1 MLFFYSTLLLS
12 ALLPQSPQSPPR
24 LRYMVTIPR
33 HQMLAFVFASVLIYS
48 NSLFAQLPQ
57 TRLYSVSPAGG
68 QIGQELEV
76 KVLSGADLDEV
87 SSLHFSHPKITARQK
102 TTESNGQ
109 QIPVANT
116 FVVTIPVDV
125 PVGVYEVRC
134 GGLFGFSNPRRF
146 AVDQAVA
153 ITEPAD
159 NNSAEKATLVE
170 LGQVVNGRLESGN
183 DVDWFRFSATKGQR
197 VVIDTWAERLDSRM
211 NPVIALYDSS
221 GRRRLDW
228 SRNSVGN
235 DPVLVFDVP
244 ADGDYCLQLRDVVY
258 SNGNDYF
265 YRLHISTNP
274 HLEFVWPPA
283 GQAGTTRK
291 FTLFGYNLPGGTPSE
306 LVLNDVRLEQLN
318 VDVAIPGHAD
328 LFQLEN
334 RVRPAASGT
343 DAFSYR
349 FQANGITSN
358 PVRVGISPYPTT
370 AETEPNNQADQAQL
384 VTDPISIG
392 GQFGQPGDVD
402 HYRFQAKAGEVYYIE
417 VLAERLGTSAD
428 PYLIV
433 NQITQQKDGAEQVK
447 RLTAQDDVGTNLL
460 ANIFET
466 NTDDPVFRLQVPAD
480 GTYEVVVRDRYWES
494 RGSAALRYS
503 VEIRPESP
511 DFRVVAV
518 PTAPTAGA
526 TWPTGLRQGDQFALN
541 LLAFRQDGYTGPIQ
555 VSAKELPAGLQCK
568 DVIIGENETT
578 AALVI
583 QTANDAPVGLHS
595 VQLISSAVIDDPALN
610 RSVASAQNAVA
621 ANQKPIADLQ
631 KKLDDAAAKRAK
643 AQTDFDAASKAA
655 QEKPDDANLKANA
668 DKSTQL
674 LDQATAVH
682 TTAKESLAAAQQ
694 KVQQSQTAL
703 AAAQKAFTEGRKQ
716 VSHPVRCGTVVW
728 SSAANVPAIS
738 RTTSEF
744 TLSVMAEA
752 APFQIHSEAGQFT
765 VNQGRQLL
773 IPLKIEKRNG
783 FDNKVTLTAQGVPKK
798 SNIDFPNSALEKGE
812 NEKTLAMLI
821 KDNTPPGSYTIW
833 MNTQGQVSYSR
844 NPALVER
851 KKKESEAANAKV
863 NEAKQSLQAA
873 TEKKNQAVTAI
884 NAAQKKLDE
893 TKAGLANTEKALQK
907 AKADSLQAK
916 KDLEGANATTKKIAE
931 ELQVTEDTKKK
942 LTSEI
947 AELKQQAEK
956 FNQTAQQKT
965 KLEQELA
972 EQESQAEDLQ
982 KQSADQPDNQDL
994 SAKLQAAQKK
1004 RDELKQNLQTVV
1016 KKFESTKAEAA
1027 IVAKQLS
1034 EKQQGL
1040 ANQEKLLIDLQKK
1053 SADAKKT
1060 QTQKETIANNA
1071 SRAVVSTTKK
1081 RDELM
1086 KAIPQLEAK
1095 LKEFSAAKTQAE
1107 TDEKSAQALVKSAE
1121 GNKAAADK
1129 ALKDAENAAKP
1140 KNLNFT
1146 PPTTPIVVTVKPAPI
1161 KLTASVPNGGKVKK
1175 GASIE
1180 LVAKVTRQ
1188 NGFAGPVQVD
1198 FTPPPGVAGF
1208 TSTAV
1213 TIPPDQTEAK
1223 LSLQATDQ
1231 APEGKLAF
1239 GAVTATMD
1247 FEGKAE
1253 VDTPVTIEVTK

>member
-1 MLFFYSTLLLS
+1 MEFVC
-12 ALLPQSPQSPPR
+12 LPQSPQSPPR
-24 LRYMVTIPR
+24 LRYMVTTLR
-33 HQMLAFVFASVLIYS
+33 YRLLAFVFASVLIFPAA
-48 NSLFAQLPQ
+48 LFAQLPQ
-57 TRLYSVSPAGG
+57 TRLYSISPAGG

-76 KVLSGADLDEV
+76 KVVSGADLDEV
-87 SSLHFSHPKITARQK
+87 SSLHFSHPKITVRQR

-109 QIPVANT
+109 QIPVTNT
-116 FVVTIPVDV
+116 FVVNIPADV
-125 PVGVYEVRC
+125 PVGIYEVRC

-159 NNSAEKATLVE
+159 NNSAEKATPVE

-183 DVDWFRFSATKGQR
+183 DIDWFRFSATKGQR

-211 NPVIALYDSS
+211 NPVVALYDSS

-283 GQAGTTRK
+283 GQAGTTGK

-358 PVRVGISPYPTT
+358 PIRVGISPYPTT

-384 VTDPISIG
+384 VTAPISIG

-402 HYRFQAKAGEVYYIE
+402 LYRFQAKVGEVYYIE
-417 VLAERLGTSAD
+417 VLAERLGANAD

-433 NQITQQKDGAEQVK
+433 NQITKTKEGTEQVK

-494 RGSAALRYS
+494 RGNPSLRYS
-503 VEIRPESP
+503 VEIRPESH

-518 PTAPTAGA
+518 PAAPTAGA

-541 LLAFRQDGYTGPIQ
+541 LLAFRQDGYTGPIK
-555 VSAKELPAGLQCK
+555 VSALDLPAGLQCE
-568 DVIIGENETT
+568 DVIIGENETIS
-578 AALVI
+578 ALVI
-583 QTANDAPVGLHS
+583 QTVSDAPVGLHS
-595 VQLISSAVIDDPALN
+595 VQLISSAMIDDPALN
-610 RSVASAQNAVA
+610 RTVASAQNTVA

-631 KKLDDAAAKRAK
+631 KKLADAATKLAK
-643 AQTDFDAASKAA
+643 AQTDFDTASKAA
-655 QEKPDDANLKANA
+655 QEKPDDANLKANS
-668 DKSTQL
+668 DKAKQL
-674 LDQATAVH
+674 LDQATAAH

-694 KVQQSQTAL
+694 KLQQSQTAL
-703 AAAQKAFTEGRKQ
+703 AAAQKTYTEGRKQ

-752 APFQIHSEAGQFT
+752 APFQIHSEARQFT

-783 FDNKVTLTAQGVPKK
+783 FDNKVTLTTQGVPKK
-798 SNIDFPNSALEKGE
+798 SNINFPNSAIEKGE
-812 NEKTLAMLI
+812 SDKTLAMLI

-863 NEAKQSLQAA
+863 NESKQALQAA
-873 TEKKNQAVTAI
+873 TAKNNQAATGLS
-884 NAAQKKLDE
+884 AAQKKLDE
-893 TKAGLANTEKALQK
+893 TKAALTNAEKALQK
-907 AKADSLQAK
+907 ATTDAAQAK
-916 KDLEGANATTKKIAE
+916 KELEQSNATVKQQTE
-931 ELQVTEDTKKK
+931 ELLKAEVSKKK
-942 LTSEI
+942 LSAEI
-947 AELKQQAEK
+947 TELKQQAEK
-956 FNQTAQQKT
+956 LEQATQQKT

-972 EQESQAEDLQ
+972 QQEAQVTDLE
-982 KQSADQPDNQDL
+982 KQTADQPDNQDL
-994 SAKLQAAQKK
+994 SAKLQTAQNK
-1004 RDELKQNLQTVV
+1004 RDELKQNLQTMS
-1016 KKFESTKAEAA
+1016 KEFEETKAETVV
-1027 IVAKQLS
+1027 VAKQLQ
-1034 EKQQGL
+1034 EKQKGL
-1040 ANQEKLLIDLQKK
+1040 VTQEKSLADLQNNL
-1053 SADAKKT
+1053 AAAKKT
-1060 QTQKETIANNA
+1060 LTQKETVANNA
-1071 SRAVVSTTKK
+1071 RQAVEAATKK
-1081 RDELM
+1081 RVELA
-1086 KAIPQLEAK
+1086 KTIPQIETM
-1095 LKEFSAAKTQAE
+1095 LKHAMTAKTQAE
-1107 TDEKSAQALVKSAE
+1107 ADEKSAQAVVKSAE

-1129 ALKDAENAAKP
+1129 ALKDAQNAAKP

-1180 LVAKVTRQ
+1180 LTAKVTRQ
-1188 NGFAGPVQVD
+1188 NGFAGPVQIN

-1223 LSLQATDQ
+1223 LSLQVTDQ

-1239 GAVTATMD
+1239 GAVIGTME
-1247 FEGKAE
+1247 FQGKAE
-1253 VDTPVTIEVTK
+1253 VDAPVTIEVTK